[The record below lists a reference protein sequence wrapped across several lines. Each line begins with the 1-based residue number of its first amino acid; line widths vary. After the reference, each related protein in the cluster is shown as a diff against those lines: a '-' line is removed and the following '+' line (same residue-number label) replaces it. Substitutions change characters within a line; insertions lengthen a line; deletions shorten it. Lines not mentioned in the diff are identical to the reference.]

1 LNEYSLDALRRSV
14 GYIGQSTELFYASVR
29 ENLSHGGGYSDARII
44 DALRRAGLGS
54 RLDENPGLLDLQI
67 REDGSNFSAGERL
80 KLALARE
87 LLRDTKVLVL
97 DEATSALD
105 HDSEIKVFELL
116 RDEWQ
121 NRTVIFISH
130 RDFAPGTM
138 DRIIEINKNSAVK

>member
-1 LNEYSLDALRRSV
+1 
-14 GYIGQSTELFYASVR
+14 
-29 ENLSHGGGYSDARII
+29 
-44 DALRRAGLGS
+44 
-54 RLDENPGLLDLQI
+54 
-67 REDGSNFSAGERL
+67 L

-116 RDEWQ
+116 RNEWQ